1 MIQAGWAGASNPGV
15 HDETR
20 SHPLAYDAILLVSF
34 GGPEGQQDVLPFL
47 ERVTAGRDVPRE
59 RLEEVGEHYRT
70 FGGRSPINDQNRAL
84 VAALERLLA
93 EEGPDLPVY
102 WGNRNWDPLLAD
114 TLAEMRDDGI
124 ERAVCF
130 VTAAYSSYSGC
141 RQYREDLARA
151 RSEVGAGAPE
161 LDKLRVF
168 YNHPGFVEPQVDY
181 VVEALGRLS
190 PGVRDA
196 APVVFTTHSIPRT
209 MSRHCDY
216 EAQHYETCRLVME
229 AVERRA
235 PRGGGRPREWQLAF
249 CSRSGPEFVPWLVPD
264 VNDHLVDLHAGGVR
278 GVVVVPVG
286 FVSDHME
293 VVFDLDVEAAE
304 TARGLGLEFVRAPSV
319 GTDDRFVRMIRELVL
334 ERHATTR
341 PRALG
346 TRGPNWDACPADC
359 CLTPGQTE
367 HPTVAGAPPTRPR

>member
-1 MIQAGWAGASNPGV
+1 MSG
-15 HDETR
+15 
-20 SHPLAYDAILLVSF
+20 YDAILLVSF
-34 GGPEGQQDVLPFL
+34 GGPEREEDVVPFL
-47 ERVTAGRDVPRE
+47 ERVTAGRNIPRE
-59 RLEEVGEHYRT
+59 RLEEVGEHYYL

-84 VAALERLLA
+84 LSALRELLA
-93 EEGPDLPVY
+93 AEGPDLPVY

-114 TLAEMRDDGI
+114 TLAQMRDDGI
-124 ERAVCF
+124 GRAICF

-151 RSEVGAGAPE
+151 QAAVGPDVPE
-161 LDKLRVF
+161 LDKLRVY

-181 VVEALGRLS
+181 VVEVLGRLD
-190 PGVRDA
+190 PQVRDD

-216 EAQHYETCRLVME
+216 EVQHYETCRLVME

-235 PRGGGRPREWQLAF
+235 PRGDGRPREWQVVF

-264 VNDHLVDLHAGGVR
+264 VNDHLTDLHARGTR

-293 VVFDLDVEAAE
+293 VAFDLDVEAAE
-304 TARGLGLEFVRAPSV
+304 TARELGLEYQRAATV

-334 ERHATTR
+334 ERHEGAEA
-341 PRALG
+341 RALG
-346 TRGPNWDACPADC
+346 TRGPNWDECPTDC
-359 CLTPGQTE
+359 CFSPGQTE
-367 HPTVAGAPPTRPR
+367 HPTVGAAPPPRPR